1 MSRRLSKL
9 RHWLREVG
17 GEQRRRD
24 AIGFQRQLQECRE
37 RIAELDRNLESEIEK
52 SRRLEDKLKSLSE
65 KLPGVTT
72 LRDADYEYKFVYHT
86 VEEKRRAERLFTK
99 EPGTIKWLTTTLRA
113 GDVFFDIGANIGS
126 YTIFAGHRIGST
138 GVVYGFEP
146 HLPNAI
152 SLLKNIEA
160 NSFRDRVRMI
170 AIPLS
175 DKDAFEEFQYFSLN
189 PSRAHSQLGR
199 SDLRGEQFDPAAT
212 ELKHGW
218 RLDSFINSGTLPIP
232 NVIKI
237 DVDGLEPE
245 ILSGMSE
252 LLRSPQRPRSIQ
264 IEVGEDAYQ
273 DIGAHMER
281 AGYVMVERHWTE
293 SGRRRLDADP
303 RAELPYNAIFEP
315 NAR

>member
-9 RHWLREVG
+9 QHWLRAVG
-17 GEQRRRD
+17 GEQSRVD
-24 AIGFQRQLQECRE
+24 VVGLQQQLQEYRE
-37 RIAELDRNLESEIEK
+37 RITELDRNLESETKK
-52 SRRLEDKLKSLSE
+52 SRRLEDRLKSLSE
-65 KLPGVTT
+65 QLPGAIS

-86 VEEKRRAERLFTK
+86 AEEKRRAERLFTK
-99 EPGTIKWLTTTLRA
+99 EPGTIKWLTTTLQP

-138 GVVYGFEP
+138 GAVYGFEP

-160 NSFRDRVRMI
+160 NSLRDRVRMI

-199 SDLRGEQFDPAAT
+199 HDMRGEQFDPAAT

-218 RLDSFINSGTLPIP
+218 RLDTFISSGTLPIP
-232 NVIKI
+232 SVVKI
-237 DVDGLEPE
+237 DVDGLEPQ
-245 ILSGMSE
+245 ILGGMSE
-252 LLRSPQRPRSIQ
+252 LLRCPQRPRSIQ

-273 DIGAHMER
+273 DITAHMER
-281 AGYVMVERHWTE
+281 VGYVMVERHWTE
-293 SGRRRLDADP
+293 SGRQRVDADP
-303 RAELPYNAIFEP
+303 SAELPYNAIFEP
-315 NAR
+315 KAR

>member
-9 RHWLREVG
+9 RHWLREFGSVRGADVVG
-17 GEQRRRD
+17 L
-24 AIGFQRQLQECRE
+24 QRQLEECRK
-37 RIAELDRNLESEIEK
+37 RIAELDRNLASEIKK
-52 SRRLEDKLKSLSE
+52 SRHFEDKLKNLSGE
-65 KLPGVTT
+65 LSGVTS

-86 VEEKRRAERLFTK
+86 AEEKRRAERLFTK
-99 EPGTIKWLTTTLRA
+99 EPGTIKWLTTTLQA

-160 NSFRDRVRMI
+160 NSLRDRVRMV

-199 SDLRGEQFDPAAT
+199 SDLRGAQFDPAAT

-218 RLDSFINSGTLPIP
+218 RLDSFINSGRLPIP
-232 NVIKI
+232 TVVKI
-237 DVDGLEPE
+237 DVDGLEPA

-264 IEVGEDAYQ
+264 IEVGEDAYP
-273 DIGAHMER
+273 DITAHMER
-281 AGYVMVERHWTE
+281 AGYAMVERHWTE
-293 SGRRRLDADP
+293 SGRQRVDADP
-303 RAELPYNAIFEP
+303 RAELPYNAIFAPKE
-315 NAR
+315 R